1 MELLCISLEI
11 MINEHII
18 YHKLEI
24 ATGLICQLYRHD
36 IITEALIFGSVAK
49 GTAKRYSDIDI
60 YLINPKFQDE
70 DNLNIDS
77 ILLQSIVK
85 SQSFTEE
92 QRNIVSEKW
101 KSTFDLINI
110 LKDIGIE
117 FKDISRK
124 DLGTFTYQLYK
135 GQLFHLLTRN
145 RTNPFMIE
153 ESIKITRD
161 LC

>member
-1 MELLCISLEI
+1 
-11 MINEHII
+11 MINERII

-24 ATGLICQLYRHD
+24 ATDLICQLYRHD

-70 DNLNIDS
+70 DNLNIDN
-77 ILLQSIVK
+77 ILLKSIVK
-85 SQSFTEE
+85 SQSFSKEE
-92 QRNIVSEKW
+92 RDMCIEKW
-101 KSTFDLINI
+101 DSTFNLINI

-124 DLGTFTYQLYK
+124 ELGTFTYQLYK
-135 GQLFHLLTRN
+135 GELFHLLTRN
-145 RTNPFMIE
+145 KINPFMVKD
-153 ESIKITRD
+153 SVKITRD
-161 LC
+161 QC